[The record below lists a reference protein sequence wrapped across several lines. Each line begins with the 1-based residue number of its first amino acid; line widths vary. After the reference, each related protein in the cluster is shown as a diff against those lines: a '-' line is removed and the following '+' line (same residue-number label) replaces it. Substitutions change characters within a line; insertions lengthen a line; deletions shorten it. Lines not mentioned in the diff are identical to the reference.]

1 MEAAFAARKAGEPLK
16 LNVPKDIDESA
27 TKKWARIL
35 QEHNDYTEKLRDPG
49 REFSSQFSSTV
60 TLLILS
66 TWMGLGLMLIPVKR

>member
-1 MEAAFAARKAGEPLK
+1 MEAAFAPRKAGEPLK

-27 TKKWARIL
+27 KKEWTTIL
-35 QEHNDYTEKLRDPG
+35 QEHNDYKEKLRAPG